1 MTCNMSGPVRAML
14 AVLVVLLLFAGLYFL
29 NNNELLD
36 NFTIQQVL
44 AQPAAQLQEM
54 VIREEKVH
62 ICGDVQEVARRT
74 VGSLNIK
81 TEQELKEYYEA
92 KGFAVVRLE
101 NTFLAQTKV
110 NDFCNY
116 HNSFRHLGIHNSKL
130 AIFQG
135 PLGYNQKLIS
145 LEENIDVNTLHPGLQ
160 VKLQQAMDFFQMTPE
175 TQAMLRYE
183 LEFANED
190 GLYAALE
197 NLDELQE

>member
-1 MTCNMSGPVRAML
+1 ML